1 MNTNFKAFLTTAI
14 LAITGVTA
22 GAAVTPRSKT
32 VVVESP
38 ANLPALASVN
48 AEAMYLHDT
57 NDGRTILYIEGQ
69 NGQQLTA
76 LDVTNP
82 ARIQR
87 AAQTEIPA
95 TSAFD
100 FVRPVGD
107 EGALIRYR
115 NGSGVAL
122 VNFKHYKHPVLVAAP
137 AFDCVDDPE
146 TLGRTA
152 MLIPA
157 NEAVVRPIER
167 PETYKVVDTSNVSQ
181 PGLLATVPTVTQRL
195 SKPDT
200 GTLFLLNKDGVTV
213 VRRLRVEAQHQTELE
228 QQRGN

>member
-1 MNTNFKAFLTTAI
+1 MNTTFKAFLTTAI
-14 LAITGVTA
+14 LAITGATA
-22 GAAVTPRSKT
+22 GAAVIPQSKT

-38 ANLPALASVN
+38 ANFPALAQVN

-57 NDGRTILYIEGQ
+57 NNGRTILYIEAQ

-82 ARIQR
+82 ARIQQV
-87 AAQTEIPA
+87 AQTAIPA

-100 FVRPVGD
+100 FARPVGD
-107 EGALIRYR
+107 EGELIRYR

-122 VNFKHYKHPVLVAAP
+122 ISFRNYKHPILVAA
-137 AFDCVDDPE
+137 ATLDSAVDPE

-157 NEAVVRPIER
+157 EEAAIRPISNPR
-167 PETYKVVDTSNVSQ
+167 SYRVVDTSDISQ
-181 PGLLATVPTVTQRL
+181 PGLLATVPTVTQSL

-200 GTLFLLNKDGVTV
+200 GTLFLLNQSGVTV
-213 VRRLRVEAQHQTELE
+213 VRRLRVEEAHQMELD

>member
-1 MNTNFKAFLTTAI
+1 
-14 LAITGVTA
+14 
-22 GAAVTPRSKT
+22 
-32 VVVESP
+32 
-38 ANLPALASVN
+38 
-48 AEAMYLHDT
+48 
-57 NDGRTILYIEGQ
+57 
-69 NGQQLTA
+69 
-76 LDVTNP
+76 
-82 ARIQR
+82 
-87 AAQTEIPA
+87 
-95 TSAFD
+95 
-100 FVRPVGD
+100 
-107 EGALIRYR
+107 
-115 NGSGVAL
+115 
-122 VNFKHYKHPVLVAAP
+122 LVAAP

-213 VRRLRVEAQHQTELE
+213 VRRLRVEAEHQTELE

>member
-1 MNTNFKAFLTTAI
+1 MNTNLKAFLTTAI
-14 LAITGVTA
+14 LAITGATA
-22 GAAVTPRSKT
+22 GAAVNPRSKT

-38 ANLPALASVN
+38 ANLPALAQVN

-57 NDGRTILYIEGQ
+57 NDGRTILYIEAQ

-87 AAQTEIPA
+87 AAQTATPA

-100 FVRPVGD
+100 FVRSVGD

-122 VNFKHYKHPVLVAAP
+122 
-137 AFDCVDDPE
+137 
-146 TLGRTA
+146 
-152 MLIPA
+152 I
-157 NEAVVRPIER
+157 
-167 PETYKVVDTSNVSQ
+167 
-181 PGLLATVPTVTQRL
+181 TV
-195 SKPDT
+195 KY
-200 GTLFLLNKDGVTV
+200 
-213 VRRLRVEAQHQTELE
+213 
-228 QQRGN
+228 